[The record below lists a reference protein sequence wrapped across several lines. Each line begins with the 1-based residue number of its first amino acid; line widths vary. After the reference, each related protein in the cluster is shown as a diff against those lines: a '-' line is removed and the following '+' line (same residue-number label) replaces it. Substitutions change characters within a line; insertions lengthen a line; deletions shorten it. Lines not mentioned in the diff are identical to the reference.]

1 MENAEKGTYENT
13 ARTAGKAFAKLAVPV
28 IMEAIRTGK
37 DRYQASWALRNMI
50 RALEIHS
57 YKNTPVEW
65 NRYYEARI
73 ILMARKYGR
82 MTESMKKELA

>member
-1 MENAEKGTYENT
+1 METQR
-13 ARTAGKAFAKLAVPV
+13 RTAGKAAAKARASEILEKV
-28 IMEAIRTGK
+28 RTAQ
-37 DRYQASWALRNMI
+37 DRYQASWLLRNMI

-57 YKNTPVEW
+57 FHNTVEEW
-65 NRYYEARI
+65 ARYYEARI